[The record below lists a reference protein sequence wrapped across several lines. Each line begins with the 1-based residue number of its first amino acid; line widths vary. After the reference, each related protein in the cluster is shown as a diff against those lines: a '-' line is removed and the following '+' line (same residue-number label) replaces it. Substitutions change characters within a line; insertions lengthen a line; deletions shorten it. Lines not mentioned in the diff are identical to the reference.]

1 MTMKTV
7 IGVDGAPGGWL
18 AVVWGESVTHQ
29 LFQNLHDLVQLDAE
43 IIAIDMPIGFPVLSG
58 RKVEKIARQIL
69 KGKASSLFSVPARA
83 AIENEKASYHE
94 ACQINLQHSEPPKKF
109 SKQSFNIF
117 PKMRELDRL
126 MTPALQ
132 ARVHEVHP
140 ELSFAEMNN
149 RKAALTKKST
159 AEGRQERTKL
169 LQASGFPWQ
178 HLKGPDYLKK
188 HVAEND
194 IVDACACAWTARRIL
209 DGRAFSIP
217 DTPDRDAR
225 GLVMS
230 ITV

>member
-1 MTMKTV
+1 VKTV

-18 AVVWGESVTHQ
+18 AVIWGERVTHQ
-29 LFQNLHDLVQLDAE
+29 LFPKLSDLLQLEAE
-43 IIAIDMPIGFPVLSG
+43 IIAIDMPIGFPKLSG
-58 RKVEKIARQIL
+58 RTVEKTARQML

-149 RKAALTKKST
+149 KQAVLSKKST
-159 AEGRQERTKL
+159 AEGRQERLAL
-169 LQASGFPWQ
+169 LEASGFPWSQ
-178 HLKGPDYLKK
+178 LPCSTYLKK
-188 HVAEND
+188 HVADND
-194 IVDACACAWTARRIL
+194 IVDACACAWSARRIL

-217 DTPDRDAR
+217 DTPERDAK